1 MHRVVH
7 AQPFKGTAM
16 NRKRRRQT
24 GKTDGQN
31 IPLPQ
36 AWNEPNDAPIVV
48 VLTALDLE
56 FDAVRAQL
64 VDLKTHTHPAGTVF
78 EVGWPISGANV
89 RVALAVVGTGTAGA
103 AVVAEQA
110 IAEFAPVAVLFVGIA
125 GALQAHIEQG
135 DVVVATKVYGVHGGR
150 EEANRF
156 HSRPDAW
163 PAPYRLEQLARQ
175 IQREGTWAGPGQRSA
190 VHFKPI
196 ASGEVVL
203 NSRTTRLARQLRQL
217 YNDAVAIETESAGA
231 AKACHLRGVAML
243 AIRGIS
249 DKADGGKD
257 AADRAGWPDVAAA
270 NAAAFAAALI
280 SALGAPVLAKARTAL
295 GAGLR

>member
-1 MHRVVH
+1 V
-7 AQPFKGTAM
+7 T
-16 NRKRRRQT
+16 RKRSRRT
-24 GKTDGQN
+24 GKKDDQN
-31 IPLPQ
+31 VPLSRAAGVTLRGDSSP
-36 AWNEPNDAPIVV
+36 APIVV

-56 FDAVRAQL
+56 FNAVRAHL
-64 VDLKTHTHPAGTVF
+64 ADLKSHIHPAGTMF
-78 EVGWPISGANV
+78 EVGWPSNGANV

-110 IAEFAPVAVLFVGIA
+110 IAEFAPIAVLFVGIA
-125 GALQAHIEQG
+125 GGLQTHIELG

-156 HSRPDAW
+156 HARPDAW
-163 PAPYRLEQLARQ
+163 PAPYRLEQLARRV
-175 IQREGTWAGPGQRSA
+175 QREGAWTVPTQRSP

-217 YNDAVAIETESAGA
+217 YEDAVAIETESAGA
-231 AKACHLRGVAML
+231 AKACHLRGVPML

-249 DKADGGKD
+249 DQADGGKD
-257 AADRAGWPDVAAA
+257 AADRAGWPDIAAA

-280 SALGAPVLAKARTAL
+280 IALGGTAATP
-295 GAGLR
+295 GW